1 MECLHSGWPWHDPEL
16 CSLLQAGLIGEN
28 PLAALPVQQ
37 GAHLLGDL
45 PQGLPSA
52 YLRHGFPHT
61 SCFCFA
67 SNSCSL
73 CLCFVCMGNNIL
85 LTLQC
90 KMFIFVVKMGIEHV
104 LNLYACT
111 LLIAICGAFP
121 GLGLQTD
128 PLNPLKPIPLG
139 RAMAR
144 EQESPTAACTFPQTS
159 PPTISLQ
166 MRGGVIGAD
175 GLTPQGVRD
184 QHISIIYLVSS
195 LLLCSFTTKNN
206 SILFTTREQL
216 ILPVSWPLKNNLSLS
231 ARCLYSGK
239 LPKMEPFHRVH
250 FWMLTVVLPQVTFFF
265 PPLFFPSHVTLHFPF
280 ILLQLFVNFLS
291 GGTCRPHP
299 YRKRPTLGNV
309 SNQHIH
315 QSMQQSYSLGY
326 QDSYSPEYASLHQV
340 TTSFLPF

>member
-1 MECLHSGWPWHDPEL
+1 
-16 CSLLQAGLIGEN
+16 
-28 PLAALPVQQ
+28 
-37 GAHLLGDL
+37 
-45 PQGLPSA
+45 
-52 YLRHGFPHT
+52 
-61 SCFCFA
+61 
-67 SNSCSL
+67 
-73 CLCFVCMGNNIL
+73 
-85 LTLQC
+85 
-90 KMFIFVVKMGIEHV
+90 
-104 LNLYACT
+104 
-111 LLIAICGAFP
+111 
-121 GLGLQTD
+121 
-128 PLNPLKPIPLG
+128 
-139 RAMAR
+139 MAR
-144 EQESPTAACTFPQTS
+144 DQESPTAACTFPQTS

-166 MRGGVIGAD
+166 MRAGVIGPD

-206 SILFTTREQL
+206 SVLFMTREQL
-216 ILPVSWPLKNNLSLS
+216 ILSVSGPLKNNLSLS

-265 PPLFFPSHVTLHFPF
+265 SPHFFFSLHFSF
-280 ILLQLFVNFLS
+280 VLLQLFVDFLS

-340 TTSFLPF
+340 NQLFTCLEILNAHSF

>member
-1 MECLHSGWPWHDPEL
+1 MECLHFGWPWHDPEL
-16 CSLLQAGLIGEN
+16 CSLQQAGLIGEN

-37 GAHLLGDL
+37 GPHLLGDL

-52 YLRHGFPHT
+52 YLRHGSPHT
-61 SCFCFA
+61 SCLCFA

-73 CLCFVCMGNNIL
+73 CLCFACMGNNIL

-90 KMFIFVVKMGIEHV
+90 KMFIFVVKMGIENV
-104 LNLYACT
+104 PNLHAFT
-111 LLIAICGAFP
+111 LLIAICGVFL

-166 MRGGVIGAD
+166 MRGGVIGTD

-195 LLLCSFTTKNN
+195 LLLCSFTTQFY
-206 SILFTTREQL
+206 LLQEL
-216 ILPVSWPLKNNLSLS
+216 ILLVSSPLQSNFSLS

-250 FWMLTVVLPQVTFFF
+250 FWMLTVVLPQVTFFPNF
-265 PPLFFPSHVTLHFPF
+265 FLFSHVTLHFSF
-280 ILLQLFVNFLS
+280 VLLQLFVYFLS

-315 QSMQQSYSLGY
+315 QSMQQSYTLGY

-340 TTSFLPF
+340 TTNFLPF

>member
-1 MECLHSGWPWHDPEL
+1 MECLHFGWPWRDLQL
-16 CSLLQAGLIGEN
+16 CSLQQAGLIGEN

-45 PQGLPSA
+45 PQGLPAA
-52 YLRHGFPHT
+52 YLRHGSPHT
-61 SCFCFA
+61 RCFCFA
-67 SNSCSL
+67 ANSCRL
-73 CLCFVCMGNNIL
+73 CLCFACMGNNIL

-104 LNLYACT
+104 PNLYACT

-184 QHISIIYLVSS
+184 QHISIIYLV
-195 LLLCSFTTKNN
+195 LF
-206 SILFTTREQL
+206 LFTTREQL
-216 ILPVSWPLKNNLSLS
+216 ILSVSGPLKNNLSLS

-250 FWMLTVVLPQVTFFF
+250 FWTLTVVLPQVTFLSPAFFF
-265 PPLFFPSHVTLHFPF
+265 PPMWLYILSLFFCNCLSISFQEAPVDLTPIGRDQPLVMCPTSTSIKACNRVTAWATKIPTAQNMLHY
-280 ILLQLFVNFLS
+280 
-291 GGTCRPHP
+291 TR
-299 YRKRPTLGNV
+299 
-309 SNQHIH
+309 
-315 QSMQQSYSLGY
+315 
-326 QDSYSPEYASLHQV
+326 
-340 TTSFLPF
+340 